1 MAAFVRFGFRFRV
14 FRKGVVAVV
23 LAETKTVVVGR
34 TENETD
40 TIQTR
45 VNKRS
50 MLAMLNLITLRYLP
64 LDRANGISRLEFG
77 F

>member
-1 MAAFVRFGFRFRV
+1 MAAFVRFGFRFGV